1 MQIGLVVDPR
11 VFSAAALR
19 DKHSRNEAELLM
31 GAVRQNALLLAGS
44 RTALVNDM
52 KSSVEQ
58 LDTRLGQQLQIRI
71 EELAKDAKRCI
82 ATWPPLGKVTRTWDY
97 AYIRQLAKDFGADA
111 IVCQTCDDM
120 VVLRDLEQ
128 EGIEVVEIGD
138 YSHSATENRRQRYRE
153 AVRLDDIEDVTVRD
167 DVVGRAIKYARRI
180 SLIDP
185 HIASRASQGR
195 PEGYV
200 RAIAYVAELW
210 QRFSPYVAEGRLD
223 LELITAGGQ
232 RGAAG
237 SVIDA
242 ATACGVLE
250 TAVRRRDRQQIIGAL
265 QITVKQDST
274 PRIFCDRFLEA
285 KRRCWGVRHSIDC
298 LGDLTGSSSKR
309 RPTFIDPA
317 SDDNLALVMQLRD
330 LPDA

>member
-11 VFSAAALR
+11 VFSTAALR

-52 KSSVEQ
+52 KSAVEQ

-71 EELAKDAKRCI
+71 EEIAKDAKRCI
-82 ATWPPLGKVTRTWDY
+82 AAWPPLRRVTRTWDY
-97 AYIRQLAKDFGADA
+97 AYIRKLATDFRADA

-120 VVLRDLEQ
+120 AVLRELEQ

-138 YSHSATENRRQRYRE
+138 YSHSKTETRRQRYRE
-153 AVRLDDIEDVTVRD
+153 AVRLDDIEDVKVRD
-167 DVVGRAIKYARRI
+167 DFVGRAIKYARRI

-185 HIASRASQGR
+185 YIASSACKGRA
-195 PEGYV
+195 EGYV
-200 RAIAYVAELW
+200 SAIAYVAELW

-223 LELITAGGQ
+223 LELVTAGGQ
-232 RGAAG
+232 RGPAG
-237 SVIDA
+237 GVIDA
-242 ATACGVLE
+242 ATARGVLE
-250 TAVRRRDRQQIIGAL
+250 TAVRQRDQQQIIGAL

-298 LGDLTGSSSKR
+298 LGYLTGSSSRR

-317 SDDNLALVMQLRD
+317 SEDNLALVMQFRD